1 MIGIPGGSCYLNLT
15 GNHGMA
21 TAGAGDVLSGIIGSL
36 LGQGLDPESAAPLGV
51 LLHGMAGDAAAA
63 QTGKRSL
70 MASDLVE
77 GLAAVLREL

>member
-1 MIGIPGGSCYLNLT
+1 
-15 GNHGMA
+15 MA

-63 QTGKRSL
+63 RTGKRSL